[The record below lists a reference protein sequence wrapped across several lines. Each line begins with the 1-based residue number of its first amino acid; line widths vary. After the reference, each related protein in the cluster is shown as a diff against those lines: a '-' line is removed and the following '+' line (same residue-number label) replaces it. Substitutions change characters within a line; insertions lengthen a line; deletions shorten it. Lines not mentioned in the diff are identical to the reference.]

1 MTSKS
6 VIYVSR
12 AKGNDSTSCG
22 SHDFPCYS
30 ISRAVSQVRFGT
42 SVFLDSTNTKISPY
56 DCQPLTSHY
65 QGIYVTTALSF
76 VGGPSL
82 AHVSCRNGLN
92 WIVNGTDSPIAMVV
106 NFSGIAFQNSRLH
119 FVETSVTVNHCVF
132 ANTEKLVMNFTVLH
146 QNLTNLSFQNVH
158 FETNE
163 ACISVTSNSVNTGD
177 MLFISI
183 HIKNSVFNNNGL
195 RRIPILSSPSW
206 TILGVDT
213 SGTHFVDIQVKNTS
227 FRGSYVRSSGMIFV
241 KNQLGHTEFSIQDV
255 VFVENGLHHTGA
267 RNSLFVLS
275 SSIVSIF
282 ISQSQVK
289 KNKQRL
295 ISIYSTWAEINVSHT
310 TVDDF
315 INPQLHGG
323 VFYIESNMMKLLI
336 KDCLFSNGKSNPGHG
351 GLLFVYAHNTSIL
364 IENSILTNL
373 TTSGYGGV
381 VYAAAYLVQVFIQ
394 NSLFERNTA
403 STGGCIDVD
412 ESVSGKHIQLVL
424 TGKNVTFAR
433 NSAGDKEG

>member
-1 MTSKS
+1 
-6 VIYVSR
+6 
-12 AKGNDSTSCG
+12 
-22 SHDFPCYS
+22 
-30 ISRAVSQVRFGT
+30 
-42 SVFLDSTNTKISPY
+42 
-56 DCQPLTSHY
+56 
-65 QGIYVTTALSF
+65 
-76 VGGPSL
+76 
-82 AHVSCRNGLN
+82 
-92 WIVNGTDSPIAMVV
+92 V

-146 QNLTNLSFQNVH
+146 QNLTTLSFQNVH

-163 ACISVTSNSVNTGD
+163 ACISVTSNSANTGD

-213 SGTHFVDIQVKNTS
+213 SGTHFVDIQMKNTS

-255 VFVENGLHHTGA
+255 VFVENGLHDTGA

-315 INPQLHGG
+315 INPQPHGG
-323 VFYIESNMMKLLI
+323 MFYIESDMMKLFI
-336 KDCLFSNGKSNPGHG
+336 IDCLFSNGKSNPGHG

-381 VYAAAYLVQVFIQ
+381 VYATAYLVQMFIQ

-403 STGGCIDVD
+403 STGGCIDV
-412 ESVSGKHIQLVL
+412 ESVSGKHVQLVL
-424 TGKNVTFAR
+424 TGKNVTFTR
-433 NSAGDKEG
+433 NSAGGPGGVMKFKASVIRVSFSNVLFKGNYATVGPGGVISVTGIRSSNDSTLLFNLTASHVQ